1 MDKHYSSRPE
11 KAVTVVDELIDTL
24 LNTPSERALNA
35 HRRAREMAALTL
47 AEITSM
53 YEMCRESKHS
63 HETLAHLRKTLDRAL
78 ASYRNACRDL
88 VALEARVAEATIPP
102 DLSSG
107 VRVSLDCMD
116 RGQAC
121 GACDGCDRECHGA
134 RS

>member
-11 KAVTVVDELIDTL
+11 KAGTVVDELIDTL
-24 LNTPSERALNA
+24 LNAPSERALNA

-47 AEITSM
+47 AEITST

-63 HETLAHLRKTLDRAL
+63 HETLAHLRKTLERAL
-78 ASYRNACRDL
+78 ASYRNACRVL
-88 VALEARVAEATIPP
+88 FALEARVAEATIPP

-107 VRVSLDCMD
+107 AWVSLDCMD

-121 GACDGCDRECHGA
+121 SSCDGCGHECHGA